1 MVLEEYGYTYV
12 NLYPEDVRAGG
23 LREKVDVMVFPDMTR
38 DIVMEGMKGQRW
50 MDPKTYEPV
59 YRRGIEEGGNREMLR
74 FLEQGG
80 TVVTLNRA
88 CEYAVK
94 ELWAGAELATEGL
107 DQKELYCPG
116 SLLRVLVDETH
127 PVGYGFSREEAIMY
141 LHSPAFKVKEGCAVA
156 WYPEADPL
164 LSGWILGEK
173 HLRGLAAVAECPAG
187 DGTILL
193 LGCMP
198 HFRNQNRAT
207 FKLLFN
213 SILYGAA

>member
-1 MVLEEYGYTYV
+1 
-12 NLYPEDVRAGG
+12 
-23 LREKVDVMVFPDMTR
+23 
-38 DIVMEGMKGQRW
+38 
-50 MDPKTYEPV
+50 
-59 YRRGIEEGGNREMLR
+59 
-74 FLEQGG
+74 
-80 TVVTLNRA
+80 
-88 CEYAVK
+88 
-94 ELWAGAELATEGL
+94 
-107 DQKELYCPG
+107 
-116 SLLRVLVDETH
+116 
-127 PVGYGFSREEAIMY
+127 
-141 LHSPAFKVKEGCAVA
+141 LHSPAFKVKEGYAVA